1 MFLRNWFGLGVRVS
15 AELQDQIDTWK
26 AIAAAPPETPIQ
38 NMRFVVLDTETSGLD
53 TRQDAL
59 LSIGAVGLSGLTIRL
74 NDSFDAVLRQ
84 ATASQRTNIVVHGI
98 GQTEQLDGEDPATAL
113 ARFLQFAG
121 KAPLIA
127 YHAPFDEAFV
137 NRTIAGEL
145 GLKLGLP
152 WLDLAAVLP
161 ALFDEKQTHAPLDYW
176 LERFSVE
183 VAIRHAALGDAL
195 ATAQLA
201 QIAFRKGLSRGLL
214 NFPAVARLARDARW
228 LPR

>member
-1 MFLRNWFGLGVRVS
+1 MFLRNWFGRDVRIS
-15 AELQDQIDTWK
+15 AALQDQIDTWK
-26 AIAAAPPETPIQ
+26 AIAAPPAETPIQ
-38 NMRFVVLDTETSGLD
+38 EMRFVVLDTETSGLD

-74 NDSFDAVLRQ
+74 SDSFDAVLRQ
-84 ATASQRTNIVVHGI
+84 TAVSQRANIVIHGI
-98 GQTEQLDGEDPATAL
+98 GQAEQLEGEDPAAAL
-113 ARFLQFAG
+113 ARFLQFTG

-137 NRTIAGEL
+137 KRSMSTEL

-152 WLDLAAVLP
+152 WLDLATVLP
-161 ALFDEKQTHAPLDYW
+161 SLFDEKQTHAPLDYW

-201 QIAFRKGLSRGLL
+201 QIAFRKALSRGLL

>member
-1 MFLRNWFGLGVRVS
+1 MFLRNCFGRGVRLS
-15 AELQDQIDTWK
+15 ADLQGQIDAWHGL
-26 AIAAAPPETPIQ
+26 AAPAAQTPIQ
-38 NMRFVVLDTETSGLD
+38 DMRFVVLDTETSGLD
-53 TRQDAL
+53 ARADTL

-74 NDSFDAVLRQ
+74 SDSFDAVLRQ
-84 ATASQRTNIVVHGI
+84 TAASHRANIVVHGI
-98 GQTEQLDGEDPATAL
+98 GQAEQLAGETPATAL
-113 ARFLQFAG
+113 ARFLHFTG

-137 NRTIAGEL
+137 ERTIATEL
-145 GLKLGLP
+145 GLKLGLR

-161 ALFDEKQTHAPLDYW
+161 PLFDEKQAHAPLDYW

-201 QIAFRKGLSRGLL
+201 QIAFRKALSRGLL
-214 NFPAVARLARDARW
+214 NFAAVARLARDARW